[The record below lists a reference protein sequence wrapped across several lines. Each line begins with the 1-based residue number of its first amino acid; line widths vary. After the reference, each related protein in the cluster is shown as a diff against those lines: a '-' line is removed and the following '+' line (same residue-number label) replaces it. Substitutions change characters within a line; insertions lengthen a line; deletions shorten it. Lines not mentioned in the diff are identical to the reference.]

1 MEPFG
6 HELEHEQ
13 VETDGHEGIESDGHE
28 ETEYP
33 VEVPVGVFG
42 GFVGGIFLCH
52 HLLHVLPFLLDV
64 TQNFQIGVATIH
76 EDARL
81 NVVIA
86 LLGIVVHVFQ
96 TLLRHV
102 VIPDVVLH
110 LLRVFLHGP
119 FDHGGQGQTHAAVCS
134 CLFAHDIRGHGLQT
148 VDKTIVTGYL
158 ATGIT
163 DKLAEGQL
171 LALEPLV
178 LFRSLVTGVG
188 QVEQVFLLLGIEH
201 EGVLVRLF
209 HGLSQIPEH
218 LLTLSSLLRTLVAEF
233 LIVLNQFCAQY
244 DQCRVE
250 VFLLQHG
257 ISLTDHAQ
265 DEGHYD
271 EYLLHYLAILVRKG
285 TKKLQFFYFSL
296 FIFHFFLY
304 FCSMILIA
312 DSGSTKTDW
321 ALQSA
326 SGSVERFHT
335 QGINPFHQDRSVIAE
350 ILRQELLPQLDP
362 ESVSFVCFY
371 GSGVR
376 PELEPV
382 MASLLQE
389 AFPQAKQV
397 EAHSD
402 LLGAARALCG
412 HNYGI
417 ASILGTGAN
426 SCLYDGEAIVQNTPA
441 LGYILGDEGS
451 GGVLGKHFL
460 HELYKGILSE
470 NIRSEFEQE
479 YGLTM
484 ADVIQRVYREPMP
497 NRFLASLAPFIHRH
511 LSDDAVRQIV
521 INNFRDFF
529 RYNIRPYGLMRM
541 AVSCVGSVAW
551 YFRDQLAEAA
561 AEEGFT
567 LGTVL
572 QSPIESLMT
581 YHLSNAI

>member
-1 MEPFG
+1 
-6 HELEHEQ
+6 
-13 VETDGHEGIESDGHE
+13 
-28 ETEYP
+28 
-33 VEVPVGVFG
+33 
-42 GFVGGIFLCH
+42 
-52 HLLHVLPFLLDV
+52 
-64 TQNFQIGVATIH
+64 
-76 EDARL
+76 
-81 NVVIA
+81 
-86 LLGIVVHVFQ
+86 
-96 TLLRHV
+96 
-102 VIPDVVLH
+102 
-110 LLRVFLHGP
+110 
-119 FDHGGQGQTHAAVCS
+119 
-134 CLFAHDIRGHGLQT
+134 
-148 VDKTIVTGYL
+148 
-158 ATGIT
+158 
-163 DKLAEGQL
+163 
-171 LALEPLV
+171 
-178 LFRSLVTGVG
+178 
-188 QVEQVFLLLGIEH
+188 
-201 EGVLVRLF
+201 
-209 HGLSQIPEH
+209 
-218 LLTLSSLLRTLVAEF
+218 
-233 LIVLNQFCAQY
+233 
-244 DQCRVE
+244 
-250 VFLLQHG
+250 
-257 ISLTDHAQ
+257 
-265 DEGHYD
+265 
-271 EYLLHYLAILVRKG
+271 
-285 TKKLQFFYFSL
+285 
-296 FIFHFFLY
+296 
-304 FCSMILIA
+304 MILIA

-321 ALQSA
+321 AFVPSDADSLEMSYRVF
-326 SGSVERFHT
+326 ST
-335 QGINPFHQDRSVIAE
+335 QGINPFHQSQDE
-350 ILRQELLPQLDP
+350 ISSILQEELVPQLP
-362 ESVSFVCFY
+362 EGKETVTSVKFY

-376 PELEPV
+376 PEFEMPMV
-382 MASLLQE
+382 RLLRQSFLCAE
-389 AFPQAKQV
+389 DI

-460 HELYKGILSE
+460 HELYKGVLSE

-572 QSPIESLMT
+572 RSPIEGLIK
-581 YHLSNAI
+581 YHVIRNK